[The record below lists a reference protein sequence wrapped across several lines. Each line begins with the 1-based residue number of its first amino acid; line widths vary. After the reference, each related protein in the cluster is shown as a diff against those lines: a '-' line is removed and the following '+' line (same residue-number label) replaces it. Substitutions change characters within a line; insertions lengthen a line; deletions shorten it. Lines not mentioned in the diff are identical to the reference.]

1 MNTRELYT
9 VSVEKMVP
17 IQLAAQLVKVSCATD
32 RRPIKKIRPNC
43 LKILRQEIL
52 RKKGVRRRRREKRIG
67 DIEWRQ

>member
-17 IQLAAQLVKVSCATD
+17 KQLAAQLVNVNCATD

-43 LKILRQEIL
+43 PKILRQEI
-52 RKKGVRRRRREKRIG
+52 
-67 DIEWRQ
+67 